1 MTNNNSVAAL
11 EISNQTGG
19 INSSA
24 VITPSNNTS
33 VSVPSAAAVAP
44 SAPAKF
50 DASLIKKYPRSTRK
64 VSIRYG
70 AYSLTADENSFEA
83 TQSLHIS
90 PHGIEF
96 HTTTAYQPGTLLR
109 IHLDIPD
116 YWQRKL
122 RFVQYR
128 RIDQPARFPILAKV
142 VNIEDVGRRGKK
154 KIVTVQTVSI
164 DETDELVLKSFLQEG

>member
-1 MTNNNSVAAL
+1 MNENRPLVSTSEQSPTKTVPKSDVSGA
-11 EISNQTGG
+11 ET
-19 INSSA
+19 
-24 VITPSNNTS
+24 TPSGSNS
-33 VSVPSAAAVAP
+33 L
-44 SAPAKF
+44 KF
-50 DASLIKKYPRSTRK
+50 DASLIKKYPRSSRK
-64 VSIRYG
+64 VSMRYG
-70 AYSLTADENSFEA
+70 TYSISSDDSTLES
-83 TQSLHIS
+83 TQSMHIS

-96 HTTTAYQPGTLLR
+96 QTTACYSPGTLLR

-142 VNIEDVGRRGKK
+142 VTVEEVGRRGKK

-164 DETDELVLKSFLQEG
+164 DETDELVLKSYLQEG